1 MTGPLVEVSD
11 LTVRAAGRTLLN
23 GIGFTLNRGERLGLI
38 GESGSGKSLTA
49 LSLMGL
55 LPDQLSATGSIAL
68 DGVDANLVGASERLL
83 TTLRGDDLGMVFQEP
98 MTALNPL
105 MKVGRQVA
113 EVIELHDGALSRGD
127 RREAALAQLAAVN
140 LPDPARIARSYP
152 HELSGGQRQRVLIA
166 IAMANRP
173 RVLICDEPSTALD
186 VTVQAQVLD
195 LIDTTVREH
204 DTALLFITHDLAVVS
219 ALCDRVLVMRDGS
232 ILESGP
238 IERVFGT
245 PQHPYTR
252 ALLEASDLS
261 GSTLGGSVAARAAP
275 GQGEATVAAPVSNEQ
290 AEPLVSVRGLSRT
303 YRGSRSSLWRRAE
316 PVHALADASF
326 DIGRGQRFGVVGE
339 SGSGKSTLIRLLCA
353 LDTPTAGSVVVD
365 GQEIV
370 GARERELRQF
380 RRDVS
385 IVFQDPM
392 GSLDPRMKV
401 GDVVAEPLDSRA
413 GSAEAVTQILTAVGL
428 EPAMAHRYPHQ
439 FSGGQRQRISI
450 ARALITKPKIL
461 VADEPVSALDVSVR
475 AQVLELLAGLV
486 DEYRLTLL
494 FVSHDLAVVR
504 HVCDVVAVMHRG
516 RIVECGP
523 TEEVYERPREEYT
536 RTLIASAPKLVL
548 PDL

>member
-11 LTVRAAGRTLLN
+11 LTVCAGGRTLLD
-23 GIGFTLNRGERLGLI
+23 GIGFTLKRGERLGLI

-68 DGVDANLVGASERLL
+68 DGVAANLVGAPERLL
-83 TTLRGDDLGMVFQEP
+83 TSLRGDDLGMVFQEP

-113 EVIELHDGALSRGD
+113 EVIELHDGALSRGE

-186 VTVQAQVLD
+186 VTVQAQILD

-238 IERVFGT
+238 IERVFGA

-261 GSTLGGSVAARAAP
+261 GSTLGGTVAAGSGP
-275 GQGEATVAAPVSNEQ
+275 GEPTVAAPVSNEQ
-290 AEPLVSVRGLSRT
+290 AEPLVSVRGLGRT
-303 YRGSRSSLWRRAE
+303 YRGSRSTLWRRAV

-326 DIGRGQRFGVVGE
+326 DIGRGRRFGVVGE

-353 LDTPTAGSVVVD
+353 LDTPTAGSIVVD

-401 GDVVAEPLDSRA
+401 GDVVSEPLDTRA
-413 GSAEAVTQILTAVGL
+413 GSAEAVAQMLTAVGL

-475 AQVLELLAGLV
+475 AQVLDLLAELV
-486 DEYRLTLL
+486 DEYGLTLL

-523 TEEVYERPREEYT
+523 TEDVYERPREEYT

-548 PDL
+548 PEV